1 MTKKRWLTMN
11 TNEKKPSKTSSV
23 ASRLNVLYIILVL
36 KNYSS
41 PKKPMSIKEITE
53 KVNSDYYHT
62 FSDEDSINHSTVSR
76 ILDALCADVSL
87 GMQNIPM
94 AFYDDDSNLGFN
106 ILCVMETDE
115 GDWDFYKAPNTG
127 KGPKKYYYYDS
138 VFTNAELATLIDSVE
153 AYNYFSTEDIAG
165 LVEKL
170 LGLRPTSEFLSKY
183 NESGSA
189 RYKDEDSL
197 VLSNID
203 ELKHIIKNKQ
213 FAQITYCNYNSK
225 FELEPR
231 EKYPRVVK
239 PLTMMWSNGYY
250 YLVAQLGK
258 GYTPA
263 NLRLDRITDIVA
275 VNPTKEM
282 IEDYKTD
289 FDFDATSYRMKHPI
303 MYGGKVEHVTLLFLD
318 TPINGMINALVD
330 IFGKTTKIRPATEAE
345 IKNNLSPS
353 ILKNAEE
360 GTWMRADFSSTSGGA
375 MLFASQYCRD
385 CKIISPQSLK
395 ESVAQNL
402 ATGYAMYNE

>member
-1 MTKKRWLTMN
+1 
-11 TNEKKPSKTSSV
+11 
-23 ASRLNVLYIILVL
+23 
-36 KNYSS
+36 
-41 PKKPMSIKEITE
+41 
-53 KVNSDYYHT
+53 
-62 FSDEDSINHSTVSR
+62 
-76 ILDALCADVSL
+76 
-87 GMQNIPM
+87 
-94 AFYDDDSNLGFN
+94 
-106 ILCVMETDE
+106 
-115 GDWDFYKAPNTG
+115 
-127 KGPKKYYYYDS
+127 
-138 VFTNAELATLIDSVE
+138 
-153 AYNYFSTEDIAG
+153 
-165 LVEKL
+165 
-170 LGLRPTSEFLSKY
+170 
-183 NESGSA
+183 
-189 RYKDEDSL
+189 
-197 VLSNID
+197 
-203 ELKHIIKNKQ
+203 
-213 FAQITYCNYNSK
+213 
-225 FELEPR
+225 
-231 EKYPRVVK
+231 
-239 PLTMMWSNGYY
+239 MWSNGYY

-275 VNPTKEM
+275 VNPTPEM

-289 FDFDATSYRMKHPI
+289 FDFAATSYRMKHPI

-318 TPINGMINALVD
+318 TPINGLINALVD